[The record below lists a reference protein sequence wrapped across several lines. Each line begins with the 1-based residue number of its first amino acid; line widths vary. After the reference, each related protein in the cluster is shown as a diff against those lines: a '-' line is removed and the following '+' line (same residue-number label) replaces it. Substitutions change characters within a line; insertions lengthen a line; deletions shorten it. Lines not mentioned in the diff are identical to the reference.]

1 MNETNGS
8 LPPRP
13 YLAEECAMIR
23 KELPQVIRAHGPLTE
38 EELTQLRATGVTYD
52 PISDTVDWKPR
63 DGEPWELD
71 AERDALVRA
80 ADIFLEPGE
89 PMTEEEFAEAM
100 KNGVTFEQMA
110 AELGLTIPSWLRET
124 TQ

>member
-52 PISDTVDWKPR
+52 PISDTGAWKPR

-71 AERDALVRA
+71 AERDPLVRA

-89 PMTEEEFAEAM
+89 PMTEEEFPAAR
-100 KNGVTFEQMA
+100 NNAVTSHPM
-110 AELGLTIPSWLRET
+110 
-124 TQ
+124 